1 VSRLRIFF
9 FLTILCFVCCAAP
22 LQSQSIGSGDND
34 RLAVQLKSHQFDLST
49 EGKTFLLE
57 ESRQASF
64 FLIGELHGDR
74 EIPDLLEKLWPSMWQ
89 LDYRHIATELSPWA
103 ADQLEFAPAERMPKL
118 KTLWSKR
125 EANFVHSLANSD
137 RSQQV
142 LWGCDMDEMQPNLLI
157 DDLAAA
163 NPKNTA
169 LAKMAELVRGGYKR
183 GLAPDL
189 LRLMPDSA
197 SIQDQT
203 VNGVSLA
210 ENIRATLEIESD
222 RLQPE
227 TRFSAQQRRE
237 ALMKQLFVEH
247 YQRMLAEGQS
257 KILFRFGRNH
267 LHRGYDDRGI
277 STLGNFIAEF
287 AIAHGEKAFHV
298 AAFGAG
304 GKATLAGET
313 WDADERGDDV
323 AFAFLASLARYP
335 ATVFDLRPLRA
346 MLHAIPEEKRT
357 ALQQRLIYW
366 VDSYDAIICY
376 KTVTPF
382 DPVS

>member
-1 VSRLRIFF
+1 LIVALRRIFF
-9 FLTILCFVCCAAP
+9 FLTIFCFVCSATAQP
-22 LQSQSIGSGDND
+22 ERDND
-34 RLAVQLKSHQFDLST
+34 PLAAQLKAHQFDLST
-49 EGKTFLLE
+49 DGKTFLLE

-74 EIPDLLEKLWPSMWQ
+74 EIPELLEKLWPEMWRGN
-89 LDYRHIATELSPWA
+89 YRHIAAELSPWA
-103 ADQLEFAPAERMPKL
+103 ANQLEFTPADRMPKL
-118 KTLWSKR
+118 KTLWSKQ
-125 EANFVHSLANSD
+125 EATFAQSLANPD
-137 RSQQV
+137 RPQEV

-157 DDLAAA
+157 DNLAAA
-163 NPKNTA
+163 NPKNAA
-169 LAKMAELVRGGYKR
+169 LAKMAEMARGGYKR

-189 LRLMPDSA
+189 LRLMPDPA

-203 VNGVSLA
+203 VNDVSLA
-210 ENIRATLEIESD
+210 ENIRTTLEIEND
-222 RLQPE
+222 RLNPE

-237 ALMKQLFVEH
+237 SLMKQLFVAH

-257 KILFRFGRNH
+257 KIMLRFGRNH

-287 AIAHGEKAFHV
+287 AIAHGERAFNV

-313 WDADERGDDV
+313 WDADERSDDP
-323 AFAFLASLARYP
+323 AFTFLASLAHYP
-335 ATVFDLRPLRA
+335 ATAFDLRPIRA
-346 MLHAIPEEKRT
+346 TLNAIPEEKRT

-366 VDSYDAIICY
+366 ADSYDAIICY
-376 KTVTPF
+376 RNVTPF
-382 DPVS
+382 DPMS